1 MTSPQSPEVIPLASI
16 AGGAINMQRTFPV
29 LFSLAVAMKLDHT
42 GTKKDLLPRI
52 LKKLKD
58 DTVLAQSAEYMKFS
72 VYRTPKTAQMATKNL
87 KNSAERAAE
96 DAEEEAKTVLPATGV
111 HQKLSEAKAS
121 VDPLPQFAH
130 LGGPT
135 KDDKAMDNE
144 DNNSDSSLLSEDET
158 VEEERPVTP
167 PPKNKEPKK
176 MVMEPVTVVVVL
188 NGSGKRELMVEAGGD
203 AVPLT
208 LEKEGINGAP
218 STYSTSLKALLT
230 EAINSDTPM
239 KANKKAKIY
248 RAGLVDTAVH
258 SLKLGSIEEIL
269 GEKQVGNLCLPAVDK
284 YELQSLA
291 GGLLMCDVHMVSE
304 DGYTMAAAGASASA
318 GIMPAPTGEQK
329 PLVVAQQRAS
339 AAVIN
344 ETREAAQ
351 HRFLCGVFDGRTTAW
366 PRADVA
372 RVTRDR
378 HTAVEDAV
386 AKAFL
391 AEQSGGG
398 LDPDYNDANLP
409 SHDLRGANLTK
420 IQIQEAVG
428 VLHAAAGDD
437 RTNMKKMKKLV
448 EYCPDAT
455 AWLENSAEGA
465 EAARLARKFD
475 ELSVTAFVRRL
486 ERKQRKANAKSK
498 AEGKKKRKAGSDL
511 ILTHWTRTKMTPR
524 APRKRNCRRRS
535 QSVLESPAR
544 RGRSLYP
551 LFRLHKTQR
560 REPRQP
566 VATGWYRSIGLLL
579 DWAFHPERQDPHIWL
594 DEGPEG
600 EYAEQMCND
609 LEELYHFLG
618 ITGSAAGE
626 GSFFPKPRDPLSS
639 AAKQPHRVR
648 LLGSDFQWVEA
659 DLFLAFCQSCNA
671 EYHPDRITYHP
682 PNQNNTRL
690 QRPECDANYLRVSK
704 HGIWVH
710 RRIALA
716 QENAVLN
723 FHSG

>member
-72 VYRTPKTAQMATKNL
+72 VYRAPKTAQMATKNL
-87 KNSAERAAE
+87 KNSAEMAAE

-111 HQKLSEAKAS
+111 HQKLGEAKAS
-121 VDPLPQFAH
+121 VDPPPQFAH

-167 PPKNKEPKK
+167 PPKHKEPKK
-176 MVMEPVTVVVVL
+176 MVMEPVTVVVVF

-208 LEKEGINGAP
+208 LEKEGIN
-218 STYSTSLKALLT
+218 
-230 EAINSDTPM
+230 AINSDTPM

-269 GEKQVGNLCLPAVDK
+269 GEKRVGNLCLPAVDK

-304 DGYTMAAAGASASA
+304 DGYTMAAADASASA

-351 HRFLCGVFDGRTTAW
+351 HRFLRGVFDGRTTAW

-386 AKAFL
+386 AKAYL
-391 AEQSGGG
+391 LGWNKSGGG
-398 LDPDYNDANLP
+398 FRIPLDYNDANLP

-511 ILTHWTRTKMTPR
+511 DSD
-524 APRKRNCRRRS
+524 A
-535 QSVLESPAR
+535 
-544 RGRSLYP
+544 
-551 LFRLHKTQR
+551 
-560 REPRQP
+560 
-566 VATGWYRSIGLLL
+566 
-579 DWAFHPERQDPHIWL
+579 L
-594 DEGPEG
+594 DEDK
-600 EYAEQMCND
+600 ND
-609 LEELYHFLG
+609 AASTEEEEL
-618 ITGSAAGE
+618 
-626 GSFFPKPRDPLSS
+626 PK
-639 AAKQPHRVR
+639 KK
-648 LLGSDFQWVEA
+648 
-659 DLFLAFCQSCNA
+659 
-671 EYHPDRITYHP
+671 
-682 PNQNNTRL
+682 
-690 QRPECDANYLRVSK
+690 SK
-704 HGIWVH
+704 
-710 RRIALA
+710 RA
-716 QENAVLN
+716 
-723 FHSG
+723 